1 MAVFQG
7 AEFDSLKE
15 RLKKEFPLKANEA
28 LHSQLHQ
35 ALNDGSN
42 ICLYY
47 VSKALRPDA
56 PNTVPADKIKLYEDL
71 YFDFMKFISST
82 YSDNPALASED
93 LNLA

>member
-1 MAVFQG
+1 MAVFHG

-15 RLKKEFPLKANEA
+15 KLKNEFPLTANEA

-35 ALNDGSN
+35 ALDDGSN

-56 PNTVPADKIKLYEDL
+56 HNPAPVEKIKLYEGL
-71 YFDFMKFISST
+71 YHDFMMFISST
-82 YSDNPALASED
+82 YSDNPALVTED